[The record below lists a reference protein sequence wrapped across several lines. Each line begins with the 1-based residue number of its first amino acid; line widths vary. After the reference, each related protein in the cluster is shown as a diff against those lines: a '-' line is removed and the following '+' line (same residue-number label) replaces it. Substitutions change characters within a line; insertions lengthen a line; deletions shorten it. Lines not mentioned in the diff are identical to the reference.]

1 MRFTE
6 SAGGFFRMVNDD
18 VIFWPIE
25 RLTESYRRH
34 EVSPVEVTSMVLD
47 RITQFN
53 KDLNSY
59 LTVTPELA
67 LEQARDAE
75 ARYRRVD
82 TGLPPLLGVP
92 ASIKDL
98 FDVRGV
104 ATSLGSRVYG
114 KTVAQTDSLPVDLLR
129 SAGSVFLGKSNTAE
143 FGQSATTDN
152 LLGPECRNPW
162 DPTRT
167 SGGSSGGA
175 AASVG
180 AGLASFALGSDGGGS
195 IRIPAAMCGLFGIKP
210 TFVRAPESESFHGM
224 TAFVGSGPI
233 TRTSADARLVLSV
246 LLQRDLRRGP
256 RGVRRRIA
264 WCGAPEGHPVA
275 PGIRRCN
282 EEVIKNLA
290 DLGHEI
296 YEVPLPLQGWAD
308 AFGPLVLKD
317 EAHYRQHLLE
327 DDGEQLT
334 FYARRAI
341 EVSARVTDADVTS
354 AMAMRLDVQRRVG
367 EMLRTY
373 DFIVTPTVA
382 TTAFLVGDR
391 PAEIDGSKV
400 DSLWGPFPFTAP
412 FNVSGSPAATV
423 PVGLVDGMP
432 VGLQVVGPLNGEELV
447 LDFCEDIE
455 DVVSFTFDEMMKR
468 WRSTVT
474 QD

>member
-1 MRFTE
+1 
-6 SAGGFFRMVNDD
+6 MVNDD
-18 VIFWPIE
+18 VVVWPTE
-25 RLTESYRRH
+25 RLTESFQRH
-34 EVSPVEVTSMVLD
+34 EVSPVEMTSMVLE
-47 RITQFN
+47 RIARFN

-67 LEQARDAE
+67 FEQVRDAE
-75 ARYRRVD
+75 ARYHRVD
-82 TGLPPLLGVP
+82 AGLPPLLGVP

-98 FDVRGV
+98 LDVRGV

-114 KTVAQTDSLPVDLLR
+114 KTVAETDSLPVGLLR
-129 SAGSVFLGKSNTAE
+129 SAGSVFLGTSNTAE

-152 LLGPECRNPW
+152 RLGPECRNPW

-175 AASVG
+175 AASSG

-195 IRIPAAMCGLFGIKP
+195 IRIPSAMCGLFGINP

-224 TAFVGSGPI
+224 TAFVSSGPI

-264 WCGAPEGHPVA
+264 WCGVPEGHPVA
-275 PGIRRCN
+275 QGIRRCN
-282 EEVIKNLA
+282 DEVIQHLA

-296 YEVPLPLQGWAD
+296 YEVPLPIPGWAD

-317 EAHYRQHLLE
+317 EAHYRQHLLD

-334 FYARRAI
+334 FYARRVI
-341 EVSARVTDADVTS
+341 ELSARVTDADVTS
-354 AMAMRLDVQRRVG
+354 AMAMRLDVQRRAR
-367 EMLRTY
+367 EMLQTY
-373 DFIVTPTVA
+373 DFIVTPTLA
-382 TTAFLVGDR
+382 TTAFPVATDR
-391 PAEIDGSKV
+391 QKSMVRRLTRSWD
-400 DSLWGPFPFTAP
+400 LFPCTVP

-455 DVVSFTFDEMMKR
+455 DVGSFTFDEMMKR
-468 WRSTVT
+468 WRSDVT